1 MPKRSSNSKPD
12 PLQLTQELHAQIKA
26 CDRLPPPW
34 DAYQTDDP
42 PGYHDLSKRIAES
55 LKIPSLGLSR
65 HSIKPDESS
74 ERFDFFPDRVWT
86 IEARPS
92 FHSAGKIAVFESRS
106 HVRCAIVCKGNL
118 PDKPDADY
126 VVEELFCAADDWS
139 DPVLP
144 VIDEFQLAPTPDRDK
159 EEGRLMLYSDGI
171 SYVFS
176 ACTLDAKS
184 IIQFSNPRS
193 GIYRRL
199 ARACYTAAKQIAER
213 VSNPQ
218 VSNFVKVWKSYAK

>member
-106 HVRCAIVCKGNL
+106 
-118 PDKPDADY
+118 
-126 VVEELFCAADDWS
+126 S
-139 DPVLP
+139 
-144 VIDEFQLAPTPDRDK
+144 
-159 EEGRLMLYSDGI
+159 
-171 SYVFS
+171 
-176 ACTLDAKS
+176 
-184 IIQFSNPRS
+184 
-193 GIYRRL
+193 
-199 ARACYTAAKQIAER
+199 ARATCLTNQMLTMSSKNCSVQLMIGAILCCPLSMNSNLRRRRTATKKRGGSCFTVTEFHMCFR
-213 VSNPQ
+213 HVLSMPNR
-218 VSNFVKVWKSYAK
+218 